1 MSDMRDPSL
10 RTPAVVP
17 RRRRFYFFGAATIS
31 LAVVVAVVWLALFGR
46 SEASKPRETTLPVA
60 EPTVSIAVAQRGK
73 ADQQLELPGNIKAFE
88 EAPIYARVSG
98 YVKSWRAD
106 IGDKVKAGQ
115 LLAEIETPE
124 LDQQLRQAEE
134 NLGQVK
140 AKLNL
145 ARITAERYT
154 ALLKDDAV
162 SQQEVDQWAA
172 DYEARKADY
181 AAAQAE
187 VSRLRELKSFQ
198 KVYAPFSGTI
208 GARNLDKAARGALI
222 DAGSRDA
229 SGWLYKLYQTDPL
242 RIYISVPQNYMPLIK
257 QGISAAILVRE
268 YPDRKFGGKVTR
280 TSETLD
286 PSSRTLL
293 TEVQVRNLDGALRP
307 GMYAT
312 IQFKLVQPEPPIIVP
327 GLAVLSGGE
336 GSRVAVVDE
345 RGIVH
350 MRKVQL
356 GRDFGKSVEV
366 LSGVS
371 QGERLVMSPSDIL
384 QDGTKVRIADQ
395 NPPSLP
401 AMAKTPESAQTK

>member
-1 MSDMRDPSL
+1 MSESQQMSFRAAGDK
-10 RTPAVVP
+10 P
-17 RRRRFYFFGAATIS
+17 RARRKFLLGAAAIS
-31 LAVVVAVVWLALFGR
+31 LAAIAALVWISLLNR
-46 SEASKPRETTLPVA
+46 SEASKPRETALRSS
-60 EPTVSIAVAQRGK
+60 EPTVSVTVAQRGK
-73 ADQQLELPGNIKAFE
+73 PEQELDLPGNIIAFE
-88 EAPIYARVSG
+88 EAPIYARVNG

-145 ARITAERYT
+145 ARITAERYKS
-154 ALLKDDAV
+154 LLKDDAV

-181 AAAQAE
+181 AAALAE

-198 KVYAPFSGTI
+198 KVYAPFAGTI
-208 GARNLDKAARGALI
+208 GERNLAKAARGALI
-222 DAGSRDA
+222 DAGSREA

-268 YPDRKFGGKVTR
+268 YPDRKFTGKVTR

-293 TEVQVRNLDGALRP
+293 TEVQVRNQDGALRP

-312 IQFKLVQPEPPIIVP
+312 IQFKLVEPAPPIVVP
-327 GLAVLSGGE
+327 GLAVLTGGD
-336 GSRVAVVDE
+336 GPHVAVVDD
-345 RGIVH
+345 RGVVH
-350 MRKVQL
+350 LRKVQL
-356 GRDFGKSVEV
+356 GRDFGKTVEV
-366 LSGVS
+366 LSGVAE
-371 QGERLVMSPSDIL
+371 GERLVMSPSDIL
-384 QDGTKVRIADQ
+384 QDGTKVRILDP
-395 NPPSLP
+395 NPPSQA
-401 AMAKTPESAQTK
+401 AMSNTAQTSQAK